1 MKLELGTMDP
11 ISAIIIALVVG
22 LGAGIGTGVGIS
34 GAAHSKAAA
43 RAIEAQADNITAL
56 QEGQAE
62 ILENATKPIVLDAEL
77 KSQLAEVPVQCRSEA
92 GGDPTSV
99 ECQWATCLQYGQSS
113 AQRPECREVEKLMIE
128 MLQEVARPEPIEADE
143 E

>member
-1 MKLELGTMDP
+1 MDP
-11 ISAIIIALVVG
+11 ITGIIIALVIG

-43 RAIEAQADNITAL
+43 RAVEAQADNIEAL

-62 ILENATKPIVLDAEL
+62 ILENATRPIVIDAEL
-77 KSQLAEVPVQCRSEA
+77 KSQLAEIPVQCLTGA
-92 GGDPTSV
+92 GGDPTSA

-113 AQRPECREVEKLMIE
+113 AQRPECSKVTELMIDKLMN
-128 MLQEVARPEPIEADE
+128 ATPACPEPEPPTE
-143 E
+143 